1 MIMKR
6 ICVAFLAA
14 ALFLP
19 ATVAYAKDAGDIL
32 IRVRGIGVVPDESG
46 TTDALGGSV
55 EIDNAYVPELDFSY
69 FFTENIAAELI
80 LATAKHDVNLKNPNV
95 DLGSVW
101 LLPPTLT
108 LQYHFLPKGRVS
120 PYLGA
125 GVNYTIFYNEKAG
138 AVGDISYDNRF
149 GLALQAGVDVK
160 VDETW
165 SVNFDVKKIFLK
177 TDVSAAGG
185 TVNADVDIDPWIFGI
200 GVGYRF

>member
-6 ICVAFLAA
+6 IGAAILAA

-80 LATAKHDVNLKNPNV
+80 LATAKHDVKLKSPDV

-108 LQYHFLPKGRVS
+108 LQYHFLPKSRVS
-120 PYLGA
+120 PYFGA
-125 GVNYTIFYNEKAG
+125 GVNYTFFYNEKSG
-138 AVGDISYDNRF
+138 GVNSISYDDGF

-160 VDETW
+160 VDEAW
-165 SVNFDVKKIFLK
+165 SVNFDVKKIFLN
-177 TDVSAAGG
+177 TDVKVNGG
-185 TVNADVDIDPWIFGI
+185 AVNADVDIDPWIFGI

>member
-46 TTDALGGSV
+46 TTDALGGSI
-55 EIDNAYVPELDFSY
+55 EIDNAYVPELDFTY

-80 LATAKHDVNLKNPNV
+80 LATAKHDVTLKNPNV

-108 LQYHFLPKGRVS
+108 LQYHFLPKSRVS

-125 GVNYTIFYNEKAG
+125 GVNYTIFYNEKSG
-138 AVGDISYDNRF
+138 GVNDISYDNSF
-149 GLALQAGVDVK
+149 GLALQAGVDVM
-160 VDETW
+160 VDDAW
-165 SVNFDVKKIFLK
+165 SVNFDVKKIFLN
-177 TDVSAAGG
+177 TDVSVNGG
-185 TVNADVDIDPWIFGI
+185 AVNADVDIDPWIFGI